1 MVRRQD
7 RIERRSR
14 CWKNSLRISHV
25 LAHLARTGTAPW
37 FQITFSKDVFYQAPL
52 VDRDSNS
59 FQSKWQISFS
69 IVQYTIIS
77 FSAKGKIG
85 LLEAHFKILEFPK
98 FRIPFLQCKPCMARS
113 HLTLFYSPCE
123 IGSQGNITRKFC
135 ILAIAIAINNKPSL
149 LLAQQTHAF
158 CQHQ

>member
-1 MVRRQD
+1 MFWHILQEQALPLGSKLLFPKMFFIKHPWWTETVTPFRAND
-7 RIERRSR
+7 RF
-14 CWKNSLRISHV
+14 L
-25 LAHLARTGTAPW
+25 
-37 FQITFSKDVFYQAPL
+37 FQLFSTL
-52 VDRDSNS
+52 
-59 FQSKWQISFS
+59 
-69 IVQYTIIS
+69 IIS

-98 FRIPFLQCKPCMARS
+98 FRIPFLQCNPCMARS